1 MKTVKESIN
10 IKEKLIKNFFGI
22 DRTSSLNIKK
32 GELVYHITPLDFK
45 RLKPMGNL
53 YISATDYDRNLYKSY
68 LSMRLFDKGYRNVS
82 EICLKLKQDLHSPD
96 KKTQKAIFDHCYGE
110 NKLTFLN
117 DLLKTEPN
125 MSCLDVSL
133 IYDLFMKY
141 INKIKGD
148 SINVFNFYLQRE
160 GYNTIL
166 DYHDID
172 LSWIQAKAPLYL
184 LNAENFVEIHKVIKI
199 DRDDI
204 KASLKEIGDF

>member
-10 IKEKLIKNFFGI
+10 IKEKLIKNFFGV
-22 DRTSSLNIKK
+22 DRTSSLDIKK

-53 YISATDYDRNLYKSY
+53 YISVTDYDRNLYKSY

-96 KKTQKAIFDHCYGE
+96 KKTQKAIFDSCYMN

-117 DLLKTEPN
+117 DLLKAEPN
-125 MSCLDVSL
+125 MGCLDASL
-133 IYDLFMKY
+133 VYNLFMKY

-148 SINVFNFYLQRE
+148 SINVFNFYLQKE
-160 GYNTIL
+160 GYNAIL

-172 LSWIQAKAPLYL
+172 LSWIQAKSPLYL
-184 LNAENFVEIHKVIKI
+184 LNAENFVDIHKAIKI
-199 DRDDI
+199 GKDDI
-204 KASLKEIGDF
+204 KASLKKNGDL

>member
-10 IKEKLIKNFFGI
+10 IKEKLIKNFFGV
-22 DRTSSLNIKK
+22 DRTSSLDIKK
-32 GELVYHITPLDFK
+32 GTSVYHITPLDFK

-96 KKTQKAIFDHCYGE
+96 KKTQKAIFDCCYAN
-110 NKLTFLN
+110 NKSIFLN
-117 DLLKTEPN
+117 DLFETEPTV
-125 MSCLDVSL
+125 SCLDISL
-133 IYDLFMKY
+133 IYNLFMTY
-141 INKIKGD
+141 INEIKGN
-148 SINVFNFYLQRE
+148 SVNIFNFYLKKE
-160 GYNTIL
+160 GYNAIL

-172 LSWIQAKAPLYL
+172 LSWIQAKSPLYL
-184 LNAENFVEIHKVIKI
+184 LNAEDFVGIHKVIKI

-204 KASLKEIGDF
+204 KASLKEIGDL